1 MAIQPT
7 SPPSVSELPP
17 APNSATDTPSEFDS
31 KANNTVSAQVAM
43 IPQINSANDWV
54 ETTAQQVYNNA
65 IEAEASATNSEE
77 SAQNSADS
85 ASISQNA
92 GNILGEWSGLT
103 GSVSIG
109 KIALHLNGRWQ
120 ATKAIADVTASEPSL
135 SNPDWTLISY
145 INKSLLLADSEVM
158 TAVAINEINATQSN
172 PLPLA
177 SSVPA
182 NNILQIIVPKQ
193 YTGIETTHI
202 CSGSDTITSDGT
214 DTSIILKW
222 LSGGVA
228 TFASNGV
235 DNWRRI

>member
-1 MAIQPT
+1 MATQPT

-31 KANNTVSAQVAM
+31 KANNTVSAQVNM

-54 ETTAQQVYNNA
+54 ETTAQEVYDNA
-65 IEAEASATNSEE
+65 VEAAVSSLSAEQSAFTAS
-77 SAQNSADS
+77 SAA
-85 ASISQNA
+85 
-92 GNILGEWSGLT
+92 NIKGKWANLSGAYSPPS
-103 GSVSIG
+103 SVE
-109 KIALHLNGRWQ
+109 HNGLVWILLVSLSDI
-120 ATKAIADVTASEPSL
+120 TLSEPST
-135 SNPDWTLISY
+135 SNSDWLLNGSISKSY
-145 INKSLLLADSEVM
+145 ILSDSDLLLPSV
-158 TAVAINEINATQSN
+158 INEINATQSN

-193 YTGIETTHI
+193 YAGIETTHV
-202 CSGSDTITSDGT
+202 CSGSDTVTSDGT

>member
-1 MAIQPT
+1 MATQP
-7 SPPSVSELPP
+7 
-17 APNSATDTPSEFDS
+17 DTPPV
-31 KANNTVSAQVAM
+31 VSSWPTPTPSRARPLDFAEEADAFLGHFPTGQTDQQNVV
-43 IPQINSANDWV
+43 DW
-54 ETTAQQVYNNA
+54 TNQTAQQVYDNA
-65 IEAEASATNSEE
+65 IEAEASATNSEA
-77 SAQNSADS
+77 SAQSSANSAT
-85 ASISQNA
+85 ISQNA
-92 GNILGEWSGLT
+92 GNILGEWSGLA
-103 GSVSIG
+103 GSVSLGQIV
-109 KIALHLNGRWQ
+109 LHVEGRWQ

-135 SNPDWTLISY
+135 SNSDWTLISY

-158 TAVAINEINATQSN
+158 TAVAINEINAAQSN

-177 SSVPA
+177 SSVPS
-182 NNILQIIVPKQ
+182 NQILQIIVPKQ
-193 YTGIETTHI
+193 YAGIETTHV

>member
-1 MAIQPT
+1 MATQP
-7 SPPSVSELPP
+7 
-17 APNSATDTPSEFDS
+17 DTPPV
-31 KANNTVSAQVAM
+31 VSNWPESPSRARPLDFPEEADAFLGHFPTGQTEQQNVV
-43 IPQINSANDWV
+43 DW
-54 ETTAQQVYNNA
+54 TNQTAQQVYDNA
-65 IEAEASATNSEE
+65 IEADASATNSEA
-77 SAQNSADS
+77 SAQSSADS

-103 GSVSIG
+103 GSVSLGQIV
-109 KIALHLNGRWQ
+109 LHVNGRWQ
-120 ATKAIADVTASEPSL
+120 AITAIADVAASEPSL

-145 INKSLLLADSEVM
+145 INKSLLLADSDVM

-193 YTGIETTHI
+193 YAGIETTHA